1 MKSGWL
7 VAAGRPG
14 LSAAA
19 GRSSEGG
26 VPLSL
31 CPFSC
36 PEGSGTRRRRPALVC
51 LRKTKSSWVQ
61 KGYACRQQVSSQRE
75 AVPRAGTRHLFTLLE
90 GDAAV
95 AKNNCLHQFI
105 SLQGGTWP
113 FLTRLGCATGHI
125 HDLQARWLLRSG
137 AQLVS
142 LQTFYTDFF
151 QVPVWP

>member
-1 MKSGWL
+1 MVW
-7 VAAGRPG
+7 
-14 LSAAA
+14 
-19 GRSSEGG
+19 
-26 VPLSL
+26 
-31 CPFSC
+31 
-36 PEGSGTRRRRPALVC
+36 

-61 KGYACRQQVSSQRE
+61 KGSACRQQVSSQRE
-75 AVPRAGTRHLFTLLE
+75 AVTKAGTRHLFILLE

-95 AKNNCLHQFI
+95 AKNNCLHRFI

-137 AQLVS
+137 AWLVS

-151 QVPVWP
+151 QVPV